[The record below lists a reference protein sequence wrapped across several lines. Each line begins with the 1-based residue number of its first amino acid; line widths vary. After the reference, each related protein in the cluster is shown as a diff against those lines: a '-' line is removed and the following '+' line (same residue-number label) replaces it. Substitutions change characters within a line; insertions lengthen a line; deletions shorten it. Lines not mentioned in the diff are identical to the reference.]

1 MGMANDILRSWRAPR
16 RVMRDMLDRG
26 AREDHALAVLF
37 GACLLIFVAQWP
49 ALARA
54 AHLDPS
60 VPLMARIGGAL
71 MGWMFIAPLL
81 LYAIAGLAQGAVWL
95 TGRRADGLAV
105 RLALFWALLVSAPL
119 WLLHGLLRGL
129 VGTGLFTTASGF
141 VVLGAFFLLWGALM
155 REAVL
160 EAPRTSA

>member
-1 MGMANDILRSWRAPR
+1 MGMAADILRSWRAPR
-16 RVMRDMLDRG
+16 QVMREMLDRG
-26 AREDHALAVLF
+26 ARDDRALAVLLA
-37 GACLLIFVAQWP
+37 ACLLIFVAQWP

-81 LYAIAGLAQGAVWL
+81 LYAIAGLAQGFLWL
-95 TGRRADGLAV
+95 SGRPAGGPAM
-105 RLALFWALLVSAPL
+105 RLALFWALLASAPL
-119 WLLHGLLRGL
+119 WLLHGLVRGL
-129 VGTGLFTTASGF
+129 VGTGTLTTVVGF
-141 VVLGAFFLLWGALM
+141 AVLGAFFLLWGALM

-160 EAPRTSA
+160 EAPGASA